1 MYIQFDRIGKNPNID
16 KATTAYSGAVKESA
30 KTDSAVNVDISGTV
44 MDNNA
49 YTGHG
54 KTAEDVMQEAG
65 SQDLTWQRN
74 YMTVMSNSMS
84 DEDFARL
91 QEEGFHPGS
100 TKIETVVTIVDK
112 IKAAM
117 AQSGEKII
125 GYTDTLDR
133 DILVEI
139 TGSEGLA
146 QEIIKQFRA
155 CDVPVT
161 KENTEAVMAA
171 LEEAAGLSAPED
183 GAVKYL
189 VENGLEPTV
198 DNLYLAEHCGAAD
211 AGRQARGYYNAGAGG
226 YLAKKADAFD
236 WQQLTPQIKKVIEEA
251 GLENEEAQAM
261 EEAKWLLEK
270 GTELTPENLR
280 RLHKI
285 QETPLPLTD
294 EQFIEAAAIALA
306 EGKKAGAA
314 VPGTTETV
322 TQAAARMIEKV
333 NRLTDEAVDLTAA
346 EGKRLNLKNLFA
358 AQQRIEQGEVKGEK
372 AAANLRARRQLEEV
386 RLQMTVEANR
396 LLLKSGFSI
405 DTAAMEELIEAL
417 KQAEQSYNSA
427 LFEESDKAKA
437 QDMRALYGQTMDTV
451 SYLYHSPAAVIGQI
465 AYDYGSQTLSGIEQ
479 EAKSLQKAYEKA
491 GSSYE
496 MLMTAPRADMG
507 DSIRK
512 AFANVD
518 ELLKQQNLQVTQDN
532 RRAVR
537 ILGYNRMEI
546 SPENIE
552 LVKAADT
559 SLQRILKKMTPAA
572 VLDMIRDGENP
583 LAVSMEELSD
593 YLDEHSGSDEQEAE
607 KYSKFLYKLEKDGEI
622 SKEEKDSFIGIYRML
637 RTLEKNDGA
646 AVGALVNQGA
656 ELTFQN
662 LLSAVRSRKKGQMD
676 YKVDDSFG
684 GVESVRGERDS
695 ISAQIQTGYTYA
707 QNLVHEMYSN
717 LTPELLKEADI
728 TPDKT
733 LENAAEALREAAARQ
748 VVPTEGAAGQ
758 MAGGEQMQTA
768 DGFPEQKSEQ
778 QWIREQ
784 ADLCRKAARVQ
795 EDVVEALLEYG
806 QPITADNLT
815 AAQAYFHERGS
826 AWRTI
831 YDKGV
836 KNSRMEALEE
846 KRDKLIESFDSAKE
860 AKEAYEELA
869 GEAAGVLTQEMEN
882 ADSYMD
888 VRQMSLL
895 HRQLSLCSSMARE
908 EVYEIPV
915 SIDGEMTSI
924 NLKIR
929 SAEGTEGGR
938 VVVTCRTEQFG
949 NTAAEFTVRSEEP
962 AGRNTSKEK
971 ALGEESVTEPGNM
984 QVTGYVVCENPAA
997 QEYFTGLS
1005 AKITE
1010 LFSQNGLQGEKIQV
1024 LSGSSVALAK
1034 FSQTGAV
1041 SRNGETKAVQ
1051 QDIDPKKLRGTE
1063 NRTLYKAAR
1072 LFLTALRQAER

>member
-30 KTDSAVNVDISGTV
+30 KTGSAVNVDISGTV

-133 DILVEI
+133 DTLVEI

-146 QEIIKQFRA
+146 QEIIKQFHA

-189 VENGLEPTV
+189 VENNLDPTV

-270 GTELTPENLR
+270 GAELTPENLL

-285 QETPLPLTD
+285 QETPLPPTD
-294 EQFIEAAAIALA
+294 EQLIEAAAVALA

-322 TQAAARMIEKV
+322 TQAAARMIEEV

-346 EGKRLNLKNLFA
+346 EGKRLNIKNLFA
-358 AQQRIEQGEVKGEK
+358 AQQRIERGEVKGEK

-405 DTAAMEELIEAL
+405 DTAAMEELIAAL

-427 LFEESDKAKA
+427 LFEEPDEAKA
-437 QDMRALYGQTMDTV
+437 QGMRALYGQTMDTV

-465 AYDYGSQTLSGIEQ
+465 AHDYGSQTLSGVEQ

-537 ILGYNRMEI
+537 ILGYNRMEV

-583 LAVSMEELSD
+583 LAVSMEELSG

-622 SKEEKDSFIGIYRML
+622 SKEEKDSFIGIYRMI

-684 GVESVRGERDS
+684 GVESVHGERDS
-695 ISAQIQTGYTYA
+695 ISAQIQSGYTYA
-707 QNLVHEMYSN
+707 QNLVHEIYSN

-748 VVPTEGAAGQ
+748 VVPKEGS
-758 MAGGEQMQTA
+758 EQMQTA
-768 DGFPEQKSEQ
+768 DGFPEQNAEQ
-778 QWIREQ
+778 QWIGEQ

-836 KNSRMEALEE
+836 KNSRREALEE
-846 KRDKLIESFDSAKE
+846 KRDKLIESFDSAE
-860 AKEAYEELA
+860 EVQEAYEELA
-869 GEAAGVLTQEMEN
+869 GEAAGILTQEMEN

-908 EVYEIPV
+908 EAYEIPV

-929 SAEGTEGGR
+929 SAGVAEGGR

-949 NTAAEFTVRSEEP
+949 NTAAEFTVRSEDL
-962 AGRNTSKEK
+962 AGRNVSKER
-971 ALGEESVTEPGNM
+971 AFGEDSVTEPGNV
-984 QVTGYVVCENPAA
+984 QVTGYVACENPAA
-997 QEYFTGLS
+997 QEYFTRLS

-1034 FSQTGAV
+1034 FNQTGAAF
-1041 SRNGETKAVQ
+1041 RNGETKATQ
-1051 QDIDPKKLRGTE
+1051 QNIDSQKLRGTE
-1063 NRTLYKAAR
+1063 NRTLYKTAR